1 MDMEKL
7 FLEFMKEAGEIAVS
21 YQDKITNTEN
31 HCKEDTA
38 ASVVT
43 EADTAISKKFKEFL
57 TKEIDHDDY
66 VIIDEETIGSLGDDK
81 YKTVNEK
88 TYQFVIDPID
98 GTLPYSLGMPMY
110 GIVVGMMK
118 NMKPY
123 LGAVYC
129 PGIGELVVYGGK
141 EVKRYKNPFND
152 KEKVTVLTESD
163 KEPVLIFPKPS
174 SCQIDSFRFNRKK
187 EVSVDF
193 YATAIHAVYLA
204 LGLAKAFAYSVSLWD
219 IAGAW
224 PILNKLGLKF
234 FNAKTGKELTS
245 CTAETFSDA
254 FKVKDV
260 HIICKERDFKR
271 IQELIILKKK

>member
-1 MDMEKL
+1 MDMEKI
-7 FLEFMKEAGEIAVS
+7 FLEFMKQAGEIAVS
-21 YQDKITNTEN
+21 YQEKIVDEDN
-31 HCKEDTA
+31 HCKEESA

-43 EADTAISKKFKEFL
+43 EADTTISKLFKDFL
-57 TKEIDHDDY
+57 AKKMPHDDY
-66 VIIDEETIGSLGDDK
+66 VIIDEETINELGEDK
-81 YKTVNEK
+81 YKVANSK

-129 PGIGELVVYGGK
+129 PGIQEMVMYAGK
-141 EVKRYKNPFND
+141 DVKRYKYPFTN
-152 KEKVTVLTESD
+152 KEKVTIITESN

-174 SCQIDSFRFNRKK
+174 SCQIDSFKFNRKK

-193 YATAIHAVYLA
+193 YATAIHALYLCT
-204 LGLAKAFAYSVSLWD
+204 GLAKAFAYSVSLWD

-224 PILNKLGLKF
+224 PILNKVGFKF
-234 FNAKTGKELTS
+234 FNAKTGKELTE
-245 CTAETFSDA
+245 CTADTFSDV
-254 FKVKDV
+254 FKVKTV
-260 HIICKERDFKR
+260 HIICKEKDFPR
-271 IQELIILKKK
+271 IQELTILKNK